1 MNQKTDIEIEE
12 RINDC
17 LKNKSKH
24 VEWLCQNKTEK
35 QLEQLIKR
43 IEKMYEF
50 ALLKQITRHVELI
63 DLWKDEINTAL
74 KNLSNFEN
82 LYAIL
87 KKMRK
92 NKKLTSYEKM
102 IVDINY
108 DWLVYRIY
116 DLAGDE
122 IKTVVEK

>member
-50 ALLKQITRHVELI
+50 ALLKQITRHIELI

-102 IVDINY
+102 IADINY
-108 DWLVYRIY
+108 DWLVNRIY

-122 IKTVVEK
+122 IKIVIGK

>member
-1 MNQKTDIEIEE
+1 MNQKTGIEIEE

-24 VEWLCQNKTEK
+24 VEWLCQNKTEN
-35 QLEQLIKR
+35 QLEQLKKR
-43 IEKMYEF
+43 LEKMYEF
-50 ALLKQITRHVELI
+50 AVLKQITRHIELI
-63 DLWKDEINTAL
+63 DLWKDGVNTAL

-102 IVDINY
+102 IADINC
-108 DWLVYRIY
+108 DWLVNRRY
-116 DLAGDE
+116 DLAEDE
-122 IKTVVEK
+122 IKIEE